1 MYKKNKIL
9 VIIPARSGS
18 KGIKDK
24 NIKIIKKK
32 PLLSHSIIY
41 AKSKFVDKIVVST
54 DSHKYANIA
63 KKFKADVPF

>member
-41 AKSKFVDKIVVST
+41 AKKSKFVDKIVVST

-63 KKFKADVPF
+63 KK